1 MLEYEVMRRDEL
13 GKARE
18 ARDASGLSV
27 GIVVAEFNSDITE
40 AMLDGALEALA
51 EWGVD
56 DGNIEVLRVPGSYEL
71 PFGCAKLLSKGKR
84 DALVAIGCIIKGETD
99 HDRHIATA
107 VSNGLMQLSLEREV
121 PIGFGVITT
130 NDLAQAQARS
140 IGELN
145 AGKNAAFAALTL
157 ALS

>member
-1 MLEYEVMRRDEL
+1 MRREEL
-13 GKARE
+13 GKKRE
-18 ARDASGLSV
+18 VRDASALLV
-27 GIVVAEFNSDITE
+27 GIVVAEFNADITE

-56 DGNIEVLRVPGSYEL
+56 DANIEVLRVPGAFEL
-71 PFGCAKLLSKGKR
+71 PYGCLTLLGHGKK
-84 DALVAIGCIIKGETD
+84 DALVALGCVIKGETD
-99 HDRHIATA
+99 HDKYIASAATE
-107 VSNGLMQLSLEREV
+107 GLMKLSLEQKV

-130 NDLAQAQARS
+130 NDLAQAKSRS
-140 IGELN
+140 TGESN